1 MVYNKS
7 SALKNNFEV
16 FFMIRLKNIFKS
28 YEISKNKVFAL
39 KNINLNIAEGEFVS
53 VIGHSGSGKSTL
65 LNIMGF
71 LDTADSGSF
80 YFDGRNVSFLS
91 QSKLSKIRGRE
102 IGFVFQS
109 FNLIPSLTAF
119 ENVCLPLVYMGMSLK
134 ERRKIGEAALKSVGL
149 GDRMKH
155 LPNQLSGGQMQ
166 RVAVARALAINPK
179 IILADEPT
187 GNLDADSSRE
197 VLFLLKD
204 FVKSGKTV
212 VMVTHD
218 EKIANTTD
226 RIIRI
231 TNGEID

>member
-1 MVYNKS
+1 
-7 SALKNNFEV
+7 
-16 FFMIRLKNIFKS
+16 MIRLKNICKS
-28 YEISKNKVFAL
+28 YEISQNKVFAL
-39 KNINLNIAEGEFVS
+39 KNINLDIAEGEFVS

-65 LNIMGF
+65 LNILGF
-71 LDTADSGSF
+71 LDTVDSGSF
-80 YFDGRNVSFLS
+80 YFGGRNVSFLS

-102 IGFVFQS
+102 IGFIFQS
-109 FNLIPSLTAF
+109 FNLIPNLTAL
-119 ENVCLPLVYMGMSLK
+119 ENVCLPLVYMGTSLK
-134 ERRKIGEAALKSVGL
+134 ERKKIGEAALKSVGL

-187 GNLDADSSRE
+187 GNLDVDSSRE
-197 VLFLLKD
+197 VIFLLKD
-204 FVKSGKTV
+204 FAKNGKTV